1 MKNSTLNRSVLSG
14 ENMALL
20 AELKAQNEEASE
32 ESVKNDAS
40 PKTATK
46 QDELDFLWQNFKI
59 NTKDE
64 KSPGVYI
71 LTGFIAGALSMF
83 LMTAMLSI
91 TAFSNPD
98 DTTVKNERK
107 IVKKNHGTFGAFEK
121 SKVAEV
127 KQNTEE
133 IAKTPAVVNDKYKV
147 KAGDS
152 LEAISLKFY
161 GKISPENTEKIR
173 AANALASPHSIY
185 AGQELLI
192 PLN

>member
-20 AELKAQNEEASE
+20 AELKAQNEENSE
-32 ESVKNDAS
+32 ESVKNEAS
-40 PKTATK
+40 QKTSSK

-59 NTKDE
+59 NTKDV

-71 LTGFIAGALSMF
+71 FTGFIAGALSMF

-98 DTTVKNERK
+98 DAIVKNERK
-107 IVKKNHGTFGAFEK
+107 IVKKNHGTFGLFEK

-133 IAKTPAVVNDKYKV
+133 ITKKPTVVNDKYKV

>member
-20 AELKAQNEEASE
+20 AELKAQNEENSA
-32 ESVKNDAS
+32 ESVKDDAS
-40 PKTATK
+40 QNTPTK

-91 TAFSNPD
+91 TAFSNPG
-98 DTTVKNERK
+98 DTTLKNERK
-107 IVKKNHGTFGAFEK
+107 IVKKNHGTFGAAETV
-121 SKVAEV
+121 KVADV
-127 KQNTEE
+127 KQNADE
-133 IAKTPAVVNDKYKV
+133 ITKAPVVVNDKYKV